1 MSFQPKYPTD
11 PRGVPL
17 SVAEVDIPYL
27 ESDRENNHHLNFYRR
42 AFGATALSQAFRDLE
57 RFQEIMPVRSHEL
70 LHRKFGGIAVPHA
83 GVMLDEIYEAKEQN
97 EKLKIY
103 DQSLKQY
110 VYYDIND
117 ELWHGLSKD
126 YGILN
131 LV

>member
-1 MSFQPKYPTD
+1 MAREYPTD
-11 PRGVPL
+11 KRGVPL
-17 SVAEVDIPYL
+17 PVGEVGVPYL
-27 ESDRENNHHLNFYRR
+27 ESEKENNHHKAYFRR
-42 AFGATALSQAFRDLE
+42 AFAATAISQAFRDLE

-110 VYYDIND
+110 VYYDITD
-117 ELWHGLSKD
+117 DYVSTLSQQ
-126 YGILN
+126 YAA
-131 LV
+131 